1 MLPSDSPADQT
12 VETVMNQPPSPP
24 LLSSLGQRLWFLVL
38 VLAGC
43 LPFSTI
49 FLYGRSQGSAPV
61 VVASPLPPLP
71 PSLPIRSQLAAD
83 RVVSPPGN
91 RTAPVAPSAAPPT
104 TPPVAPQSLAHP
116 SGGATPKPTYTPEQ
130 QAINDR
136 AKASFQPATA
146 QVDSMIEMRVAIVEG
161 APALALS
168 VDTAAAIVDAS
179 GQALMQ
185 LVPGQAYTVT
195 TDGAGMAIAGMAL
208 PEMVGVALPPGA
220 SFRLDDRRYPGNL
233 LLVVRSGQIWA
244 INAVDLK
251 RYLYSV
257 VGSEVSPSW
266 DMEALKAQAVAARSY
281 ALVYY
286 FRPVN
291 ALYHIGATE
300 YYQVYRGLETI
311 ADRTIQAVDATAGQF
326 VSYHG
331 GVVESLYAA
340 SDEIVMDAFQGHGM
354 SQLGARDLAEQGYT
368 YLQILNHYYPGTAV
382 ARFEVDY

>member
-1 MLPSDSPADQT
+1 MNKWPFSLVSPT
-12 VETVMNQPPSPP
+12 
-24 LLSSLGQRLWFLVL
+24 LGQRLWFLTL
-38 VLAGC
+38 FIAGC
-43 LPFSTI
+43 LPFSTV
-49 FLYGRSQGSAPV
+49 FLYGRSQEGSAPV
-61 VVASPLPPLP
+61 AVSSPLPPIPTTP
-71 PSLPIRSQLAAD
+71 PVRSQLAAA
-83 RVVSPPGN
+83 
-91 RTAPVAPSAAPPT
+91 RTALPAPAPAANAVPT
-104 TPPVAPQSLAHP
+104 VPQSPGHLSRQPHAET
-116 SGGATPKPTYTPEQ
+116 APKPAYTPEQ
-130 QAINDR
+130 QAINDQ
-136 AKASFQPATA
+136 AKARFQPATA

-161 APALALS
+161 AASLQLS
-168 VDTAAAIVDAS
+168 VDTAAAIVDQS

-185 LVPGQAYTVT
+185 LLPGQAYAVT
-195 TDGAGMAIAGMAL
+195 TDGSSLLIDGRVLPAIVGIAL
-208 PEMVGVALPPGA
+208 PAGA
-220 SFRLDDRRYPGNL
+220 SFWLGDRRYPGNL
-233 LLVVRSGQIWA
+233 LLVVRSGEIWA

-340 SDEIVMDAFQGHGM
+340 SDEIVMEAFQGNGM
-354 SQLGARDLAEQGYT
+354 SQLGARDLAEQGYS

-382 ARFEVDY
+382 ARFEVDF

>member
-1 MLPSDSPADQT
+1 
-12 VETVMNQPPSPP
+12 MNQPPAPP
-24 LLSSLGQRLWFLVL
+24 LLSSLGQRLWFLIL

-71 PSLPIRSQLAAD
+71 PSPAVRSELTANRVASGHENHIPLA
-83 RVVSPPGN
+83 SPSPA
-91 RTAPVAPSAAPPT
+91 TVASQT
-104 TPPVAPQSLAHP
+104 SSQSLAQP
-116 SGGATPKPTYTPEQ
+116 PQSTAPKPAYTPEQ

-136 AKASFQPATA
+136 AKARFQPATA

-233 LLVVRSGQIWA
+233 LLVVRAGQIWA

>member
-1 MLPSDSPADQT
+1 MNKQPLSPLSQT
-12 VETVMNQPPSPP
+12 
-24 LLSSLGQRLWFLVL
+24 LGQRLWFLTL
-38 VLAGC
+38 LLAGC
-43 LPFSTI
+43 LPFSTLL
-49 FLYGRSQGSAPV
+49 LYGRSQGSAPV
-61 VVASPLPPLP
+61 AVSTPLPPLP
-71 PSLPIRSQLAAD
+71 AAPSARSQLAVD
-83 RVVSPPGN
+83 RSALPLPSPAPSPTPAPALAQPSVG
-91 RTAPVAPSAAPPT
+91 TAP
-104 TPPVAPQSLAHP
+104 
-116 SGGATPKPTYTPEQ
+116 KPAYTPEQ

-136 AKASFQPATA
+136 AKARFQSATA
-146 QVDSMIEMRVAIVEG
+146 QVDSLIEMRVAIVEG
-161 APALALS
+161 TSSLQLS
-168 VDTAAAIVDAS
+168 VDAAAAIVDQS
-179 GQALMQ
+179 GQALLQ
-185 LVPGQAYTVT
+185 LVPGEVYQVA
-195 TDGAGMAIAGMAL
+195 TDGEDIQINGASLG
-208 PEMVGVALPPGA
+208 EMVGVALPPGA

-233 LLVVRSGQIWA
+233 LLVIRSGRIWA

-340 SDEIVMDAFQGHGM
+340 SDEIVMEAFQGHGM
-354 SQLGARDLAEQGYT
+354 SQLGALDLAEQGYN

>member
-1 MLPSDSPADQT
+1 MAPRTAVPTASSPAQPKAGT
-12 VETVMNQPPSPP
+12 V
-24 LLSSLGQRLWFLVL
+24 
-38 VLAGC
+38 
-43 LPFSTI
+43 
-49 FLYGRSQGSAPV
+49 
-61 VVASPLPPLP
+61 
-71 PSLPIRSQLAAD
+71 
-83 RVVSPPGN
+83 
-91 RTAPVAPSAAPPT
+91 
-104 TPPVAPQSLAHP
+104 
-116 SGGATPKPTYTPEQ
+116 PKPAYTPEQ
-130 QAINDR
+130 QAINDQ
-136 AKASFQPATA
+136 AKARFLPATA

-161 APALALS
+161 TSTLQLS
-168 VDTAAAIVDAS
+168 VDTAAAIVDQS
-179 GQALMQ
+179 GQALAQ
-185 LVPGQAYTVT
+185 LAPGQAYTVT
-195 TDGAGMAIAGMAL
+195 TDGQGIQIDGGQL

-233 LLVVRSGQIWA
+233 LLVIRSGRIWA

-340 SDEIVMDAFQGHGM
+340 SDEIVMEAFQGHGM
-354 SQLGARDLAEQGYT
+354 SQLGARDLANQGYS

>member
-1 MLPSDSPADQT
+1 MNKQPLSPLSQT
-12 VETVMNQPPSPP
+12 
-24 LLSSLGQRLWFLVL
+24 LGQRLWFLTL
-38 VLAGC
+38 LLAGC
-43 LPFSTI
+43 LPFSTLL
-49 FLYGRSQGSAPV
+49 LYGRSQGSAPV
-61 VVASPLPPLP
+61 AVSTPLPPLP
-71 PSLPIRSQLAAD
+71 AASSARSQLATD
-83 RVVSPPGN
+83 RSLPSASPAYPPAATSPPANTLAQTQIG
-91 RTAPVAPSAAPPT
+91 TAP
-104 TPPVAPQSLAHP
+104 
-116 SGGATPKPTYTPEQ
+116 KPAYTPEQ

-136 AKASFQPATA
+136 AKAHFQPATA

-161 APALALS
+161 THALQLS
-168 VDTAAAIVDAS
+168 VDTTAAIVDQS

-185 LVPGQAYTVT
+185 LVPGEAYQVATEGGGIQIN
-195 TDGAGMAIAGMAL
+195 GASLG
-208 PEMVGVALPPGA
+208 EMVGVALPPGA
-220 SFRLDDRRYPGNL
+220 SFRLNDRRYPGNL
-233 LLVVRSGQIWA
+233 LLVLRSGNIWA

-354 SQLGARDLAEQGYT
+354 SQLGARDLAEQGYS